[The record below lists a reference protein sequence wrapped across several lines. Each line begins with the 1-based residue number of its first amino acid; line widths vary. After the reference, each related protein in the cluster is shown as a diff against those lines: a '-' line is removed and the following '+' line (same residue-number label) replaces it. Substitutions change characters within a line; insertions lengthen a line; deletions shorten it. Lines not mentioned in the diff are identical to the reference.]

1 MRHEVSSV
9 SLVCPHPI
17 VIHDEYKPE
26 NQAKGLNHLNGG
38 TQPVEHRTLGRSD
51 IEVSTICLGT
61 MTFGQQNTEAE
72 AHRQL
77 DLAFSSGINFVDT
90 AEMYPVPA
98 RAETQGRSELY
109 VGSWLA
115 GQRRDAVILATKIA
129 GPGRGMEW
137 MRGGPRV
144 NAEHIQSAVESSLK
158 RLQTDYIDLYQIHW
172 PERNVP
178 LFGDRYYD
186 SRREREAESV
196 EHQLESLSRLV
207 EAGKI
212 RAIGL
217 SNETPWGVMS
227 FELAAERLGLS
238 HVVSIQNAFNLLNR
252 RFEMD
257 GLAEISERTGIG
269 LLAYSPLAFGLLSG
283 KYQKNPNAEG
293 RMTEFPGFGQ
303 RYDAKPNA
311 PEAVHAYLELA
322 KEYGISPAQMA
333 IAFVLQKPFTTSVI
347 IGATNMEQLT
357 ENLGASSCQLP
368 DSLIEKIDEIDQR
381 WPSPTP

>member
-129 GPGRGMEW
+129 GPGRGME
-137 MRGGPRV
+137 
-144 NAEHIQSAVESSLK
+144 
-158 RLQTDYIDLYQIHW
+158 
-172 PERNVP
+172 
-178 LFGDRYYD
+178 
-186 SRREREAESV
+186 
-196 EHQLESLSRLV
+196 
-207 EAGKI
+207 
-212 RAIGL
+212 
-217 SNETPWGVMS
+217 
-227 FELAAERLGLS
+227 
-238 HVVSIQNAFNLLNR
+238 
-252 RFEMD
+252 
-257 GLAEISERTGIG
+257 
-269 LLAYSPLAFGLLSG
+269 
-283 KYQKNPNAEG
+283 
-293 RMTEFPGFGQ
+293 
-303 RYDAKPNA
+303 
-311 PEAVHAYLELA
+311 
-322 KEYGISPAQMA
+322 
-333 IAFVLQKPFTTSVI
+333 
-347 IGATNMEQLT
+347 
-357 ENLGASSCQLP
+357 
-368 DSLIEKIDEIDQR
+368 
-381 WPSPTP
+381 

>member
-1 MRHEVSSV
+1 M
-9 SLVCPHPI
+9 
-17 VIHDEYKPE
+17 EY
-26 NQAKGLNHLNGG
+26 
-38 TQPVEHRTLGRSD
+38 RTLGQSG
-51 IEVSTICLGT
+51 IEVSKLCLGT

-77 DLAFSSGINFVDT
+77 DLAFSSGINFIDT

-98 RAETQGRSELY
+98 RATTQGRSESF
-109 VGSWLA
+109 VGSWLC
-115 GQRRDAVILATKIA
+115 GQQRDAVILATKIA

-137 MRGGPRV
+137 IRGGPRV
-144 NAEHIQSAVESSLK
+144 NAKHIQSAVENSLK

-172 PERNVP
+172 PERYVP
-178 LFGDRYYD
+178 QFGERYYD
-186 SRREREAESV
+186 SRREREAESI

-227 FELAAERLGLS
+227 FEQTAERLGLP
-238 HVVSIQNAFNLLNR
+238 HVASIQNAFNLLNR

-269 LLAYSPLAFGLLSG
+269 LLAYSPLAFGLLTG
-283 KYQKNPNAEG
+283 KYHINPKAEG

-303 RYDAKPNA
+303 RYAKPNA
-311 PEAVHAYLELA
+311 HEAVQAYLELA
-322 KEYGISPAQMA
+322 KKYGLSPAQMA
-333 IAFVLQKPFTTSVI
+333 IAFVLRKSFTTSVI
-347 IGATNMEQLT
+347 IGATGIDQLNENM
-357 ENLGASSCQLP
+357 GAARCQLP
-368 DSLIEKIDEIDQR
+368 DSLMEEIDAIDQR

>member
-1 MRHEVSSV
+1 M
-9 SLVCPHPI
+9 LIGLTIHPI
-17 VIHDEYKPE
+17 VIHYEYKPE
-26 NQAKGLNHLNGG
+26 KIRLKGRNHSNGG
-38 TQPVEHRTLGRSD
+38 TLLVEHRTLGRSG

-77 DLAFSSGINFVDT
+77 DLAFSSGINFIDT

-98 RAETQGRSELY
+98 RAATQGRSESF
-109 VGSWLA
+109 VGSWLV
-115 GQRRDAVILATKIA
+115 GQQRDAVILATKIA

-137 MRGGPRV
+137 IRGGPRV
-144 NAEHIQSAVESSLK
+144 NAEHIQSAIENSLM
-158 RLQTDYIDLYQIHW
+158 RLKTDYIDLYQIHW

-269 LLAYSPLAFGLLSG
+269 LLAYSPLAFGLLTG
-283 KYQKNPNAEG
+283 KYEMNPNTAG

-303 RYDAKPNA
+303 RYDAKPNVH
-311 PEAVHAYLELA
+311 EAVQAYLELA
-322 KEYGISPAQMA
+322 KEYGLSPAQMA
-333 IAFVLQKPFTTSVI
+333 IAFVLQKSFTTSVI

-357 ENLGASSCQLP
+357 ENIGAASCQLP
-368 DSLIEKIDEIDQR
+368 DSLMEKIDAIDQR

>member
-1 MRHEVSSV
+1 M
-9 SLVCPHPI
+9 
-17 VIHDEYKPE
+17 
-26 NQAKGLNHLNGG
+26 
-38 TQPVEHRTLGRSD
+38 EHRTLGRSG

-77 DLAFSSGINFVDT
+77 DFAFSSGINFIDT

-98 RAETQGRSELY
+98 RAQTQGRSESF

-115 GQRRDAVILATKIA
+115 GWRRDDLIIATKIA
-129 GPGRGMEW
+129 GPARGMDW
-137 MRGGPRV
+137 IRGGPRV
-144 NAEHIQSAVESSLK
+144 NAEQIQSAVEGSLK
-158 RLQTDYIDLYQIHW
+158 RLKTDYIDLYQIHW
-172 PERNVP
+172 PERYVP
-178 LFGDRYYD
+178 QFGERYYD
-186 SRREREAESV
+186 SRREREAVSI

-227 FELAAERLGLS
+227 FEQAAERLGLS

-257 GLAEISERTGIG
+257 GLAEVSQRTGIG
-269 LLAYSPLAFGLLSG
+269 LLAYSPLAFGLLTG
-283 KYQKNPNAEG
+283 KYEMNPNAAG
-293 RMTEFPGFGQ
+293 RMTQFPGFGQ
-303 RYDAKPNA
+303 RYAKPNVH
-311 PEAVHAYLELA
+311 EAVQAYLELA
-322 KEYGISPAQMA
+322 KAYGLSPAQMA
-333 IAFVLQKPFTTSVI
+333 IAFVLQKSFTTSVI
-347 IGATNMEQLT
+347 IGATSIDQLS
-357 ENLGASSCQLP
+357 ENIGAASLQLP
-368 DSLIEKIDEIDQR
+368 DSLMEKIDAIDQR

>member
-1 MRHEVSSV
+1 M
-9 SLVCPHPI
+9 
-17 VIHDEYKPE
+17 
-26 NQAKGLNHLNGG
+26 
-38 TQPVEHRTLGRSD
+38 EHRQLGSSG

-77 DLAFSSGINFVDT
+77 DLAFSSGINFIDT

-98 RAETQGRSELY
+98 RAETQGRSESY
-109 VGSWLA
+109 VGSWLVR
-115 GQRRDAVILATKIA
+115 QRRDAVILATKIA
-129 GPGRGMEW
+129 GPARGMDW
-137 MRGGPRV
+137 IRGGPRV
-144 NAEHIQSAVESSLK
+144 NAEQISAAVENSLR

-172 PERNVP
+172 PERYVP
-178 LFGDRYYD
+178 LFGGRYYD
-186 SRREREAESV
+186 SRREREAESI
-196 EHQLESLSRLV
+196 EHQLKSLSRLV

-212 RAIGL
+212 RTIGL

-257 GLAEISERTGIG
+257 GLAEVSERTGVG

-283 KYQKNPNAEG
+283 KYEKNPNVAG
-293 RMTEFPGFGQ
+293 RMIEFPGFGQ
-303 RYDAKPNA
+303 RYAKPNVH
-311 PEAVHAYLELA
+311 EAIQAYLELA
-322 KEYGISPAQMA
+322 KEYGLSPAQMA
-333 IAFVLQKPFTTSVI
+333 IAFVLQKSFTTSVI
-347 IGATNMEQLT
+347 IGATNMEQLS
-357 ENLGASSCQLP
+357 ENIGASTCQLP
-368 DSLIEKIDEIDQR
+368 DSLMEKIDAIDQR

>member
-1 MRHEVSSV
+1 ME
-9 SLVCPHPI
+9 L
-17 VIHDEYKPE
+17 
-26 NQAKGLNHLNGG
+26 
-38 TQPVEHRTLGRSD
+38 RTLGRSN

-77 DLAFSSGINFVDT
+77 DLAFSSGINFIDT

-98 RAETQGRSELY
+98 RAQTQGRSESF

-115 GQRRDAVILATKIA
+115 GRRRDDLIIATKIA
-129 GPGRGMEW
+129 GPARGMDW
-137 MRGGPRV
+137 IRGGPRV
-144 NAEHIQSAVESSLK
+144 NAEQIQSAVEGSLK
-158 RLQTDYIDLYQIHW
+158 RLKTDYIDLYQIHW

-196 EHQLESLSRLV
+196 EHQLQSLSRLV

-227 FELAAERLGLS
+227 FEQTAERLGLS

-252 RFEMD
+252 RFETD
-257 GLAEISERTGIG
+257 GLAEVSQRTGIG
-269 LLAYSPLAFGLLSG
+269 LLAYSPLAFGLLTG
-283 KYQKNPNAEG
+283 KYAINPNSAG

-303 RYDAKPNA
+303 RYAKPNVH
-311 PEAVHAYLELA
+311 EAVQAYLELA
-322 KEYGISPAQMA
+322 KAYGFLPAQMA
-333 IAFVLQKPFTTSVI
+333 IAFILQKSFTTSVI
-347 IGATNMEQLT
+347 IGATDEEQLT
-357 ENLGASSCQLP
+357 ENIGAANCTLP
-368 DSLIEKIDEIDQR
+368 DSLLRKIDEIDQR
-381 WPSPTP
+381 WPSPAP